1 MRLQPAP
8 ATPFAAPSTPERPR
22 DGQQRRPHVKSMLL
36 RERTHF
42 DHRPV
47 LALIAGQPQPLAQPL
62 DHREVGLPPG
72 VDLGLGMPSH
82 HPRMD
87 CVARPGKPLGM
98 VVGDRITALH
108 LGYDQVH
115 PMPGRGVGLREP
127 PGSAVVENQAEWV

>member
-1 MRLQPAP
+1 MPYPCGSSRHQLRRSPHRLHLSAREIV
-8 ATPFAAPSTPERPR
+8 SSGVRMSR
-22 DGQQRRPHVKSMLL
+22 LMLL
-36 RERTHF
+36 GERAHV

-87 CVARPGKPLGM
+87 WVARPGKPL
-98 VVGDRITALH
+98 
-108 LGYDQVH
+108 
-115 PMPGRGVGLREP
+115 
-127 PGSAVVENQAEWV
+127 